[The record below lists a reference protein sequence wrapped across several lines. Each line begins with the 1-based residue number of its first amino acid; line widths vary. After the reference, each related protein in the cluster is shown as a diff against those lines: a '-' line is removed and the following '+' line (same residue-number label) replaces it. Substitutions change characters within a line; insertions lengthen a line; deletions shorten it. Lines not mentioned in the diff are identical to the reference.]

1 MTRRYLSEHIIDLED
16 RGLQFYRDC
25 MRITNQFSTK
35 YILGKVLK
43 RQQAHVKRLKSEIF
57 HLRDNVDLTI
67 DINVD
72 IDVDIDDFLKCK
84 LPQEFDRE
92 HLNFVEA
99 TKLALRMSDYYLEMY
114 RRLFQNSTDIEKQNL
129 LKCVIEKKNE
139 YTEQLK
145 KEYER
150 LRYK

>member
-1 MTRRYLSEHIIDLED
+1 MTDRYLSEHIIDLED
-16 RGLQFYRDC
+16 RGLQFYSDC
-25 MRITNQFSTK
+25 LRITNQFSTK
-35 YILGKVLK
+35 YILENVLK
-43 RQQAHVKRLKSEIF
+43 RQTAHVKSLKSEIF
-57 HLRDNVDLTI
+57 QMQDSVELTI
-67 DINVD
+67 DI
-72 IDVDIDDFLKCK
+72 DVDLNNFLKNI

-114 RRLFQNSTDIEKQNL
+114 RRLYQNSTDIEKQNL
-129 LKCVIEKKNE
+129 LKCVIEKKSE
-139 YTEQLK
+139 FTEQLK